1 MRPQLFAGVSGIIL
15 DAGVGTGR
23 NLPFYPEGSRVTG
36 VDSSPGMIARAR
48 ERRDKLGKNVELL
61 EMNVLDTAFPDR
73 HFDAIVATFLFCVL
87 DDDQQLPAL
96 RELECVC
103 RPGGVICNSS
113 DPTVQTL
120 SAQIEFDRLPS
131 PGPTIQLTR
140 SEPPQWSRT
149 GQIRPSE

>member
-61 EMNVLDTAFPDR
+61 EMNVLATAFPDR
-73 HFDAIVATFLFCVL
+73 HFDTIVATFLFCVL

-120 SAQIEFDRLPS
+120 SAQIELDRLPS
-131 PGPTIQLTR
+131 PGPAIQLTR

-149 GQIRPSE
+149 GRFC